1 MTMIRIG
8 KRVRL
13 TREESTFLEGLVQER
28 VAPKSVEDYNAWL
41 DHGMR
46 DLSESDPEERL
57 FKRTLERMKIGG

>member
-8 KRVRL
+8 KRIRL
-13 TREESTFLEGLVQER
+13 TRDESTFLDGLVQER
-28 VAPKSVEDYNAWL
+28 TAPKSVEDYNAWL

-57 FKRTLERMKIGG
+57 FKRVLERMKIGG